1 MGNED
6 LGMRNAG
13 MQECRNAGM
22 QECRNAGMQE
32 CRNAGMQEEDEEVGE
47 RKVMGDASL
56 PAGCVKLCGGA

>member
-1 MGNED
+1 
-6 LGMRNAG
+6 
-13 MQECRNAGM
+13 M